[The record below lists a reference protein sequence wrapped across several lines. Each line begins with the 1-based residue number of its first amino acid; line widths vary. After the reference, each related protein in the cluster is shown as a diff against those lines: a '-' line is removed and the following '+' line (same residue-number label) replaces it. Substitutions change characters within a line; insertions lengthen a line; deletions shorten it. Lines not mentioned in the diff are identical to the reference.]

1 MTNRTKMAFGAGGL
15 LLLMILIWTFGGG
28 DGTDTPSGGS
38 TPVRRGTLKVTLT
51 ERGTLKTRNA
61 VHIRSAVKGRTA
73 IEWLIEEGT
82 RVETGDVVVELEK
95 EETQRRIDDLED
107 NLIGFEIELNSSRTE
122 VAIQTEQNKT
132 DSEKAQ
138 LALEV
143 AQVEREKLMAG
154 DIPKEERRLD
164 LSIEKAESELSRAEG
179 LWEDMP
185 QMLEKGFV
193 TQDEFEQERINLKE
207 KREGLV
213 TAKQERE
220 LYKVFEKPLSLKQK
234 HAAVTEAQR
243 GVERVAKQAE
253 TKMGSLLVKVSQ
265 DERRLQESQEE
276 LERELYDIERMTIVA
291 PSGGVVFYGNPDRS
305 WEAEDIKVG
314 ENVYFN
320 RVILTLP
327 DPAEMAV
334 SINVHEADIDK
345 IAEGMSAVT
354 RSDVQKD
361 RVFHGEVIKID
372 SVANAGNRRWG
383 DQIRRFKVEVSLQGN
398 DLELKPGTS
407 AEVEIHTADL
417 EDILYVPLQA
427 VHAAAGK
434 YYCFLDGASGSARTE
449 VTVGR
454 SNDSFLEI
462 IDGLEEGQHV
472 LLYKPDSVTNSV
484 VEESPSPQSSGERGS
499 RPRGESG
506 NGNRGSRGRG
516 PTSP

>member
-1 MTNRTKMAFGAGGL
+1 MTIQAKMAFGAGGL
-15 LLLMILIWTFGGG
+15 LLLMILIWAFGGD
-28 DGTDTPSGGS
+28 DGSGTPSGGS

-61 VHIRSAVKGRTA
+61 VHIVSEVKGRTA
-73 IEWLIEEGT
+73 IEWLIEEGS
-82 RVETGDVVVELEK
+82 RVEKGDIVVELEK
-95 EETQRRIDDLED
+95 EESQRRIDALED

-122 VAIQTEQNKT
+122 VEIQREQNKT

-143 AQVEREKLMAG
+143 AQVEREKLLSG
-154 DIPKEERRLD
+154 DIPKDERRLN
-164 LSIEKAESELSRAEG
+164 LAIEKAESELTRAEG

-213 TAKQERE
+213 TAKQDRE
-220 LYKVFEKPLSLKQK
+220 LYKVFEKPLNIKQK
-234 HAAVTEAQR
+234 EAAVTEALR
-243 GVERVAKQAE
+243 GVERVGKQAE

-265 DERRLQESQEE
+265 DERRLRACQEE
-276 LERELYDIERMTIVA
+276 LEREQYDIARMTIFA
-291 PSGGVVFYGNPDRS
+291 PSGGIVFYGNPDRS
-305 WEAEDIKVG
+305 WEAEDIRVG

-327 DPAEMAV
+327 DPSEMAV
-334 SINVHEADIDK
+334 SINIHEADIDK
-345 IAEGMSAVT
+345 IREGMIAVT

-398 DLELKPGTS
+398 DLDLKPGTS

-417 EDILYVPLQA
+417 VDVLYVPLQA
-427 VHAAAGK
+427 VHAEAGR
-434 YYCFLDGASGSARTE
+434 YYCFLDNSRGSEKAE

-462 IDGLEEGQHV
+462 IDGLDEGQHV
-472 LLYKPDSVTNSV
+472 LLYKPDSATASSG
-484 VEESPSPQSSGERGS
+484 EEIPSPERSVERGS
-499 RPRGESG
+499 RPSGGSG
-506 NGNRGSRGRG
+506 NRNPGAQRRG
-516 PTSP
+516 PSSP

>member
-1 MTNRTKMAFGAGGL
+1 MTNYAKIAIGVAVILALAFVGGL
-15 LLLMILIWTFGGG
+15 FGDRGG
-28 DGTDTPSGGS
+28 SDAPSGGS
-38 TPVRRGTLKVTLT
+38 TPVRLGTLKVTLT

-61 VHIRSAVKGRTA
+61 VHIVSEVKGRTA
-73 IEWLIEEGT
+73 IEWLIEEGS
-82 RVETGDVVVELEK
+82 RVEKGDVVVELEK
-95 EETQRRIDDLED
+95 EESQRRIDALED

-122 VAIQTEQNKT
+122 VEIQKEQNKT

-143 AQVEREKLMAG
+143 AQVEREKLLAG
-154 DIPKEERRLD
+154 DIPKDERRLD
-164 LSIEKAESELSRAEG
+164 LSIEKAESELTRAEG

-213 TAKQERE
+213 TAKQERG
-220 LYKVFEKPLSLKQK
+220 LFRQFEKPLSMKQK
-234 HAAVTEAQR
+234 EAAVTEAQR

-253 TKMGSLLVKVSQ
+253 TKMGSLTVKVSQ
-265 DERRLQESQEE
+265 DERRLRACQEE
-276 LERELYDIERMTIVA
+276 LERERYDIVRMTIVA
-291 PSGGVVFYGNPDRS
+291 PSEGVVFYGNPDRT
-305 WEAEDIKVG
+305 WEDDIRVG

-327 DPAEMAV
+327 DPSEMAV
-334 SINVHEADIDK
+334 SINIHEADIDK

-417 EDILYVPLQA
+417 VDVLYVPLQA
-427 VHAAAGK
+427 VHAEAGK
-434 YYCFLDGASGSARTE
+434 YYCFIDRASGKEKTE
-449 VTVGR
+449 VSVGR

-472 LLYKPDSVTNSV
+472 LLYKPESATASSSNEAPPAPEKSV
-484 VEESPSPQSSGERGS
+484 ERSS
-499 RPRGESG
+499 RPRDGAG
-506 NGNRGSRGRG
+506 NGNPGARRRG
-516 PTSP
+516 PSSQ

>member
-1 MTNRTKMAFGAGGL
+1 MTKSAKTAIGVGGL
-15 LLLMILIWTFGGG
+15 LLLMILIGTFGGNG
-28 DGTDTPSGGS
+28 GTENPSGGS
-38 TPVRRGTLKVTLT
+38 TPVRRGTLKVSLT

-61 VHIRSAVKGRTA
+61 VHIRSEVKGRTA

-82 RVETGDVVVELEK
+82 IVEKGVIVVELEK
-95 EETQRRIDDLED
+95 EETQRRIDDIED
-107 NLIGFEIELNSSRTE
+107 NLIGFEIELNTSRTE

-138 LALEV
+138 LSLEV

-154 DIPKEERRLD
+154 DIPKEERRLN
-164 LSIEKAESELSRAEG
+164 LAIEKAESELSRAEG

-213 TAKQERE
+213 TAKQDRE
-220 LYKVFEKPLSLKQK
+220 LYRVFEKPLNIKQK
-234 HAAVTEAQR
+234 EAAVTEALR

-253 TKMGSLLVKVSQ
+253 TKMGSLVIKVSQ
-265 DERRLQESQEE
+265 DERRLLESQEE
-276 LERELYDIERMTIVA
+276 LALEQYDIERMTIVA

-305 WEAEDIKVG
+305 WEAEDIRVG

-327 DPAEMAV
+327 DPSEMAV
-334 SINVHEADIDK
+334 LINIHEADIDK
-345 IAEGMSAVT
+345 VSEGMNAVI

-372 SVANAGNRRWG
+372 AVANAGNRRWG

-417 EDILYVPLQA
+417 DDVLYVPLQSI
-427 VHAAAGK
+427 HAEAGR
-434 YYCFLDGASGSARTE
+434 YYCFLHSSRGSEKTE

-462 IDGLEEGQHV
+462 TEGLEEGQHV
-472 LLYKPDSVTNSV
+472 LLYKPESVSVSNSEDIPSAKSP
-484 VEESPSPQSSGERGS
+484 VERES
-499 RPRGESG
+499 RPRGGSG
-506 NGNRGSRGRG
+506 NGNPGGRRRG
-516 PTSP
+516 PSSP

>member
-1 MTNRTKMAFGAGGL
+1 VTNLNKWVLLFGGIIL
-15 LLLMILIWTFGGG
+15 LLILNWTFGGEG
-28 DGTDTPSGGS
+28 GKGSATGGT

-61 VHIRSAVKGRTA
+61 VHIRSAVQGRTP
-73 IEWLIEEGT
+73 IEWLIEEGS
-82 RVETGDVVVELEK
+82 RVEQGDIVVELEK
-95 EETQRRIDDLED
+95 QETQRRIDELEKS
-107 NLIGFEIELNSSRTE
+107 LISIEIELNSSRTE

-132 DSEKAQ
+132 DHEKSQ

-143 AQVEREKLMAG
+143 AQVEKEKLLLG

-164 LSIEKAESELSRAEG
+164 LAIEKAQSERNRAEG

-193 TQDEFEQERINLKE
+193 TPDEFEQERINLKE
-207 KREGLV
+207 KREGLI
-213 TAKQERE
+213 TATQERK
-220 LYKVFEKPLSLKQK
+220 LYKDFEKPLNIKQK
-234 HAAVTEAQR
+234 SAAVTEAHR

-253 TKMGSLLVKVSQ
+253 TKMGSLRVKVSQ
-265 DERRLQESQEE
+265 DERRLEESQEE
-276 LERELYDIERMTIVA
+276 LAREQYDIERMTIVA
-291 PSGGVVFYGNPDRS
+291 PSAGVVFYGNPDRP
-305 WEAEDIKVG
+305 WEAEEIKVG

-327 DPAEMAV
+327 DPSEMAV
-334 SINVHEADIDK
+334 SINIHEADIDK
-345 IAEGMSAVT
+345 ISEGMASVI

-383 DQIRRFKVEVSLQGN
+383 DQIRRFKVEISLQGN

-417 EDILYVPLQA
+417 EDVLYVPIQA
-427 VHAAAGK
+427 VHAESGK
-434 YYCFLDGASGSARTE
+434 YFCFLDPSFRNSKVE
-449 VTVGR
+449 VEVGR

-462 IDGLEEGQHV
+462 TSGLEEGQPI
-472 LLYKPDSVTNSV
+472 LLYRPETATSGDQVAQPAASKGAEGSGKRGG
-484 VEESPSPQSSGERGS
+484 SSGRPGSSSGRRER
-499 RPRGESG
+499 
-506 NGNRGSRGRG
+506 
-516 PTSP
+516 TSQ